1 MPTDEEIARAV
12 AYYEKQKEA
21 SRRYY
26 QANKAKVAERRK
38 AKYHEAHPDAKT
50 RTRRVQYPSS
60 SPLGDEP
67 SSSVVLPT
75 VSSISS

>member
-1 MPTDEEIARAV
+1 MPTAEEIARAV

-38 AKYHEAHPDAKT
+38 AKYHEAHPEAKT
-50 RTRRVQYPSS
+50 RTRRVQSS

-67 SSSVVLPT
+67 SESVVLPT
-75 VSSISS
+75 SSS